1 MLKMIYFIRKV
12 AYNIININNCC
23 LFHNIKS
30 IGVSFMSLLKK
41 LELANHFSSSE
52 KSIASYI
59 LNNTEEVLNLSTI
72 ELAKKTY
79 TSPATIVR
87 LCQKLDF
94 KGYNDFKIALSA
106 NLQYI
111 LSHQKNINA
120 NFPFQKNTNL
130 SHISNTIAKLYKE
143 SIDETLQLIN
153 EDILRKSV
161 ILLDNAKVI
170 DIYGVSGPLRIAS
183 DFQYKMFRIGKDVR
197 IAPMVN
203 EQLFQAAQSKA
214 DHCAILVSYSGETEE
229 VIKAAQI
236 LKQKQIP
243 MIAITSIGDNQLT
256 KYCQYILNIDSRE
269 QIYNKISTLG
279 STLSIHLVFDIL
291 YTAIFSRHYDEAL
304 SYKIT
309 TDQLI
314 DHRTNK

>member
-23 LFHNIKS
+23 LFHNIKC
-30 IGVSFMSLLKK
+30 IEVNFMSLLKK

-120 NFPFQKNTNL
+120 NFPFQK
-130 SHISNTIAKLYKE
+130 I
-143 SIDETLQLIN
+143 LI
-153 EDILRKSV
+153 
-161 ILLDNAKVI
+161 
-170 DIYGVSGPLRIAS
+170 
-183 DFQYKMFRIGKDVR
+183 F
-197 IAPMVN
+197 
-203 EQLFQAAQSKA
+203 
-214 DHCAILVSYSGETEE
+214 
-229 VIKAAQI
+229 
-236 LKQKQIP
+236 
-243 MIAITSIGDNQLT
+243 
-256 KYCQYILNIDSRE
+256 
-269 QIYNKISTLG
+269 
-279 STLSIHLVFDIL
+279 
-291 YTAIFSRHYDEAL
+291 
-304 SYKIT
+304 
-309 TDQLI
+309 LI
-314 DHRTNK
+314 